1 MRQSR
6 HFRASAPRGQ
16 LERHGRWSS
25 DTERAGAVGP
35 PWKVG
40 EGSGAPV
47 APLLLRRVTLHAR
60 RRRYH
65 DGGVECSCR
74 IEESRIMPI
83 PAAARPLT
91 VWSTHSAQPPARA
104 GRSTGRAVLCYLV
117 ALPRQLRAGAG
128 LPECLSARY
137 SDSPRLPPSRGARSS
152 AYPTL
157 RLQAQ
162 STRALG
168 PLSPAIGMGRCRS
181 GCSCES
187 LQSRRRRTSAT
198 SAAWRWSAARGSG
211 ARSATSFCA

>member
-1 MRQSR
+1 VRQSR

-74 IEESRIMPI
+74 VEESRIMPI

-91 VWSTHSAQPPARA
+91 VWSRSTHSAQRALGAR
-104 GRSTGRAVLCYLV
+104 VLCYLV

-128 LPECLSARY
+128 LPVS
-137 SDSPRLPPSRGARSS
+137 
-152 AYPTL
+152 
-157 RLQAQ
+157 
-162 STRALG
+162 
-168 PLSPAIGMGRCRS
+168 
-181 GCSCES
+181 
-187 LQSRRRRTSAT
+187 
-198 SAAWRWSAARGSG
+198 
-211 ARSATSFCA
+211 

>member
-91 VWSTHSAQPPARA
+91 ELQYGVHTAPSPQRALGAPRVELSCAILSLCHVNFAQVR
-104 GRSTGRAVLCYLV
+104 V
-117 ALPRQLRAGAG
+117 
-128 LPECLSARY
+128 CLSAR
-137 SDSPRLPPSRGARSS
+137 
-152 AYPTL
+152 
-157 RLQAQ
+157 
-162 STRALG
+162 
-168 PLSPAIGMGRCRS
+168 
-181 GCSCES
+181 
-187 LQSRRRRTSAT
+187 
-198 SAAWRWSAARGSG
+198 
-211 ARSATSFCA
+211 